1 MSVLSRGSTGDEV
14 EWLQT
19 WLRQLTF
26 YQGPIDGDFGPGTE
40 QALIAYR
47 EWRGYGQGEDADDEL
62 QTTLATD
69 AEWHAADSEDAPA
82 EHGTEYTYGEVGTDY
97 SQPETGTEYSPA
109 ETGTGYSQAETG
121 TAAEAGYPRVG
132 AETEDPNASV
142 RQAVLAA
149 AWGEIGLVRAK
160 EAGGADET
168 GQQTRHGWE
177 RLTEYFDVA
186 APGVWPQDVVKYL
199 KPGLPSWCGI
209 FALWALKTGG
219 ANVGDWGMGTGI
231 PGIRQVKDPK
241 PGDIGYL
248 EQNQHYCLIHS
259 VDGDTVYSVDGN
271 TVGDDTGG
279 GEVNDRTRNRAD
291 YLGFFTVFD

>member
-47 EWRGYGQGEDADDEL
+47 DWRGYGHGEDADDDL

-69 AEWHAADSEDAPA
+69 AEQHAAATEEARVED
-82 EHGTEYTYGEVGTDY
+82 
-97 SQPETGTEYSPA
+97 
-109 ETGTGYSQAETG
+109 
-121 TAAEAGYPRVG
+121 
-132 AETEDPNASV
+132 DPNASV

-160 EAGGADET
+160 EAGGVDET
-168 GQQTRHGWE
+168 GQQTRYGWE

-186 APGVWPQDVVKYL
+186 APGVWSDDVVKYL

-219 ANVGDWGMGTGI
+219 ASVGDWGMGTGI
-231 PGIRQVKDPK
+231 PGIRQVRDPK

-279 GEVNDRTRNRAD
+279 GEVNDRTRNRGD